1 VPIRRRAEGSWIVD
15 LTVNGH
21 RYRKTLPATL
31 RKRDVE
37 AVERQWRTDLERPV
51 SRHATAT
58 VGAIIGRYWSEKACL
73 LADAQHLDTYLGMW
87 GEALGIET
95 PITQVQA
102 DHISA
107 VLARWRRDVSN
118 TTVNRRMATLRACW
132 RWAADVWGVP
142 LHHVAWKRMRLDEP
156 ESADRSIGAVASA
169 RLLSAWPERS
179 HRVALLALA
188 TGLRLSAILRLERR
202 DIDLDRQLIRTV
214 GKGRA
219 GGKEN
224 LVPITAEVAE
234 ILAGLEL
241 PDVGR
246 IFPLNHSQVRKDRE
260 RARKLADLPN
270 FRFHDLRHEFA
281 QTLEDAGFGD
291 TITAALHHS
300 SPALRRRYAHARL
313 DRTRED
319 IETAMRHRV
328 GTTKPKT

>member
-1 VPIRRRAEGSWIVD
+1 MPIRRRAEGSWIVD
-15 LTVNGH
+15 LTVNGV
-21 RYRKTLPATL
+21 RYRKTLKAAY

-37 AVERQWRTDLERPV
+37 AVERSWRTDLERPV

-58 VGAIIGRYWSEKACL
+58 VGAILGRYWSEKACH
-73 LADAQHLDTYLGMW
+73 LARARREDTYLGLW

-107 VLARWRRDVSN
+107 VLARWRHDVSDP
-118 TTVNRRMATLRACW
+118 TVNRRMGTLRAAW
-132 RWAADVWGVP
+132 RWAAEVWGVP
-142 LHHVAWKRMRLDEP
+142 VAAVPWRRMRLAEP
-156 ESADRSIGAVASA
+156 EPSDRSIGSDACNALLSGWPSRSSAVAK
-169 RLLSAWPERS
+169 
-179 HRVALLALA
+179 VALA
-188 TGLRLSAILRLERR
+188 TGLRLSAVLRLERR
-202 DIDLDRQLIRTV
+202 DIDMERRLIRTI

-246 IFPLNHSQVRKDRE
+246 IFQCGERQVRTDRE
-260 RARKLADLPN
+260 LARAAAGLPD

-313 DRTRED
+313 DRTREA
-319 IETAMRHRV
+319 IEAARKKAN
-328 GTTKPKT
+328 GDP